1 MPTIPVGPEALG
13 GLLSSLASGG
23 GAGSSPAGPP
33 SAVDALAGG
42 LGQKFGQVLE
52 NTMTGKPGGVA
63 DVLSQAMANP
73 TGTAQELGNLASN
86 LMNQSAAATGAISP
100 APSQQPLA
108 MGLGGATG
116 SVDSLVQSLHQAV
129 ASRVEAVNGSQKA
142 MEQNVST
149 MLSGGDVD
157 LHTVILSSE
166 RAQLELKLTMQ
177 LRNKLIEAYQEVM
190 RTAV

>member
-1 MPTIPVGPEALG
+1 
-13 GLLSSLASGG
+13 
-23 GAGSSPAGPP
+23 
-33 SAVDALAGG
+33 
-42 LGQKFGQVLE
+42 
-52 NTMTGKPGGVA
+52 
-63 DVLSQAMANP
+63 
-73 TGTAQELGNLASN
+73 
-86 LMNQSAAATGAISP
+86 
-100 APSQQPLA
+100 
-108 MGLGGATG
+108 
-116 SVDSLVQSLHQAV
+116 V